1 MTRMM
6 AWIVAA
12 VLLVGGAACKK
23 KAEDQGGAS
32 GSGGAAA
39 PASPDSERW
48 GVPGAAGAASTE
60 GERGASGASG
70 GGSGSVNAEAPGG
83 PGLVAAPSGEVPRT
97 PPCSV
102 REQAWNPT
110 SPDPEAGDFTL
121 DEALAGLA
129 GTGQAIAT
137 IDTSFGAIR
146 CRLASDLV
154 PRAVANFVGLARG
167 LRPWWEPCRK
177 AWVQE
182 PYYDGLAFHRV
193 IPGFMAQGGDP
204 RGNGSGG
211 PGYEFASEV
220 TPELLH
226 DRPGTLAYANSGPD
240 TNGSQFYITVGR
252 RSQLDGGY
260 VVFGY
265 CENVDVVQKIVEVP
279 RDPEDKPYQPVLMRR
294 VTIAREG

>member
-1 MTRMM
+1 MM
-6 AWIVAA
+6 VWFVGA
-12 VLLVGGAACKK
+12 VLLAGGAACKK
-23 KAEDQGGAS
+23 KAEDQGGAA
-32 GSGGAAA
+32 GSGGVSA
-39 PASPDSERW
+39 PASPDNERW

-60 GERGASGASG
+60 GEPGAGGAG

-97 PPCSV
+97 PPCPV
-102 REQAWNPT
+102 GEQAWDPT

-167 LRPWWEPCRK
+167 LRPWWDPCRK
-177 AWVQE
+177 AWVEE
-182 PYYDGLAFHRV
+182 PFYDGLTFHRV
-193 IPGFMAQGGDP
+193 IPTFMAQGGDP
-204 RGNGSGG
+204 RGNGTGG

-226 DRPGTLAYANSGPD
+226 DQGGTLAYANSGPD

-265 CENVDVVQKIVEVP
+265 CENVDVVQKIVAVP
-279 RDPEDKPYQPVLMRR
+279 RDQDDKPYQPVLMRR
-294 VTIAREG
+294 VTITREG